1 MGNKYKSKSKAQA
14 ACELL
19 DEAAQ
24 ICEANDIEYFLA
36 RTLVKRAID
45 GLDYDRFFL
54 LPAVFMTVDNV
65 VRFIETVEKSGR
77 EGRSLDYLG
86 NNSEYIGFNVSYVNT
101 DTTYIDIARGLDFS
115 KYGISVV
122 IHVLRDDIK
131 NRIPAF
137 VETGVDENSNLV
149 DISGKGNWKKKAV
162 EKGISSAK
170 TVIGK
175 NFNKKLFDYYV
186 KQFSSDP
193 GSKRVFVKTFKARR
207 RYFDRDIFREKS
219 KLDFNGRSY
228 TVPKDI
234 DAYLEGYYGTNAKN
248 AEIREF
254 RINSALI
261 STVIPYEEYL
271 ASMKEAGI
279 PIESLFE
286 QNNEVRESIAANRDV
301 VEAVNKVNDTAR
313 MSEDRMRLYKELHPR
328 MDEIRRLHAEGD
340 YDKLT
345 EIFTEYNDLARYYV
359 NWDLTLC
366 PDEELFDILCDIME
380 RRGATGRVAKM
391 RKNLAEHHKRPLIGR
406 SGQQGQYGDS
416 K

>member
-1 MGNKYKSKSKAQA
+1 MGNKYRSKSKAQA

-36 RTLVKRAID
+36 PTLVKRAVD

-54 LPAVFMTVDNV
+54 SPSVFMTVDNV

-149 DISGKGNWKKKAV
+149 DISGRGNWKKKAV
-162 EKGISSAK
+162 EKGVSSAK

-193 GSKRVFVKTFKARR
+193 GSERVFVKTFKSTLTEPSSGRDRR
-207 RYFDRDIFREKS
+207 S
-219 KLDFNGRSY
+219 TS
-228 TVPKDI
+228 
-234 DAYLEGYYGTNAKN
+234 A
-248 AEIREF
+248 AEHIRC
-254 RINSALI
+254 RRI
-261 STVIPYEEYL
+261 STHIWK
-271 ASMKEAGI
+271 AI
-279 PIESLFE
+279 
-286 QNNEVRESIAANRDV
+286 
-301 VEAVNKVNDTAR
+301 TAR
-313 MSEDRMRLYKELHPR
+313 
-328 MDEIRRLHAEGD
+328 
-340 YDKLT
+340 T
-345 EIFTEYNDLARYYV
+345 
-359 NWDLTLC
+359 
-366 PDEELFDILCDIME
+366 
-380 RRGATGRVAKM
+380 
-391 RKNLAEHHKRPLIGR
+391 
-406 SGQQGQYGDS
+406 
-416 K
+416 